1 MCTVVN
7 FQNLKVVQMEVEN
20 TNPSI
25 NPLISFS
32 SLSNFLVFFF
42 KFVWSYLSILHKLC
56 MKEEINRKEIILL
69 LWMTRKFLSIP

>member
-32 SLSNFLVFFF
+32 SLSNFLVFFLNL
-42 KFVWSYLSILHKLC
+42 YGL
-56 MKEEINRKEIILL
+56 
-69 LWMTRKFLSIP
+69 T